1 METIKGKTRH
11 GFEFE
16 FDKANIDMECIDLMG
31 ELEDNPA
38 LLGKILKIILGS
50 EQKKRLY
57 DSLRDENKH
66 VSPEKVA
73 EAFIDIMQSNSESKN
88 S

>member
-1 METIKGKTRH
+1 MESIKGKTRH
-11 GFEFE
+11 GFEYE
-16 FDKANIDMECIDLMG
+16 FDKENIDMECLDLMG

-38 LLGKILKIILGS
+38 LLGKILKLILGS

-66 VSPEKVA
+66 VPPEKVA
-73 EAFIDIMQSNSESKN
+73 EAFIDIMQSDSESKN